1 MSPLEI
7 NAPNLNLSITQSVP
21 TITTSASVAYVGSE
35 TFTFNQAVAS
45 TTWVIPHNMA
55 RHPAVSVVDSAGT
68 VVFGEVTYDSAN
80 QITVRFSSGFAGK
93 AYLN

>member
-1 MSPLEI
+1 MD
-7 NAPNLNLSITQSVP
+7 
-21 TITTSASVAYVGSE
+21 
-35 TFTFNQAVAS
+35 
-45 TTWVIPHNMA
+45 

>member
-7 NAPNLNLSITQSVP
+7 NAPNLNLTITQSNP
-21 TITTSASVAYVGSE
+21 TITTSSNVAYVGSE
-35 TFTFNQAVAS
+35 TFTFNQAVPTA
-45 TTWVIPHNMA
+45 TWVIAHNLD

-80 QITVRFSSGFAGK
+80 QVTVRFSSGFAGK